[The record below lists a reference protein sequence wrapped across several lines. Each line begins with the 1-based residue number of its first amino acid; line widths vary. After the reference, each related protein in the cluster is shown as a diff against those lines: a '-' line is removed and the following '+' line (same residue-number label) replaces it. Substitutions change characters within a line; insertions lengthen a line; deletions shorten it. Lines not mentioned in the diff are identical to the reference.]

1 MSGAQHTE
9 QSPGSMRSPPRQIAA
24 VALVAAL
31 ALPTAGCADD
41 SAPTRVNDGEATVTL
56 DDFSITPQRLRARP
70 GRVTFRAVNR
80 GAIGHT
86 LRVMRGD
93 REVAAVKT
101 LLPGASG
108 SGAGTL
114 ERGTYDLVCVL
125 GNHEELGMYGTLT
138 VR

>member
-1 MSGAQHTE
+1 MPSH
-9 QSPGSMRSPPRQIAA
+9 R
-24 VALVAAL
+24 LLAL
-31 ALPTAGCADD
+31 ALAAAAALPAAGCAGDAGVGGNGVPVRD
-41 SAPTRVNDGEATVTL
+41 GRVDVTL
-56 DDFSITPQRLRARP
+56 DDFSIAPQRIRAKP
-70 GRVTFRAVNR
+70 GRITFRAVNR

-93 REVAAVKT
+93 REVVAIKT

-108 SGAGTL
+108 TGSGTFR
-114 ERGTYDLVCVL
+114 RGSYDLLCIL

>member
-1 MSGAQHTE
+1 
-9 QSPGSMRSPPRQIAA
+9 
-24 VALVAAL
+24 VK
-31 ALPTAGCADD
+31 
-41 SAPTRVNDGEATVTL
+41 DGEATVSL
-56 DDFSITPQRLRARP
+56 DDFSITPQRLRAKP

-108 SGAGTL
+108 TGAGTL
-114 ERGTYDLVCVL
+114 ERGTYDLLCIL

>member
-1 MSGAQHTE
+1 M
-9 QSPGSMRSPPRQIAA
+9 PRPPRQFAA
-24 VALVAAL
+24 VALAAAL
-31 ALPTAGCADD
+31 ALPAAGCADD
-41 SAPTRVNDGEATVTL
+41 SPPTRVNDGEATVTL
-56 DDFSITPQRLRARP
+56 DDFSITPQRLRAKP

-86 LRVMRGD
+86 LRVKRGD
-93 REVAAVKT
+93 REVIVIRT

-108 SGAGTL
+108 TAAGTL
-114 ERGTYDLVCVL
+114 ERGDYKLVCIL

>member
-1 MSGAQHTE
+1 M
-9 QSPGSMRSPPRQIAA
+9 PRSHHI
-24 VALVAAL
+24 LAL
-31 ALPTAGCADD
+31 ALAAATALPMAGCADD
-41 SAPTRVNDGEATVTL
+41 AAPTRARDGRVGVTL
-56 DDFSITPQRLRARP
+56 DDFSIAPQRIRAKP
-70 GRVTFRAVNR
+70 GRITFRAVNR

-93 REVAAVKT
+93 REVVAIKT

-108 SGAGTL
+108 TGSGTF
-114 ERGTYDLVCVL
+114 ERGSYDLLCIL